1 MDVPA
6 LVREGLDQHVE
17 DLLLNFDQFK
27 LFLKFKMIK
36 EGNNIPIGSPLKDE
50 YPSLGQLAIKREAAG
65 KIRVFALV
73 DVWTQSCLKPLH
85 EMIFRFLKSLPNDG
99 TFDQFAAVNRAAE
112 KVVRFGSSFGYD
124 LSAATDRLPI
134 ILQEAVLIPLI
145 GEKAA
150 KA

>member
-27 LFLKFKMIK
+27 LYLKFKMIK

-73 DVWTQSCLKPLH
+73 DV
-85 EMIFRFLKSLPNDG
+85 
-99 TFDQFAAVNRAAE
+99 
-112 KVVRFGSSFGYD
+112 
-124 LSAATDRLPI
+124 
-134 ILQEAVLIPLI
+134 
-145 GEKAA
+145 
-150 KA
+150 